1 MSGLRQALASHRA
14 SLSRRAWLWAALLL
28 LAGHSAAA
36 STANLPS
43 ARSLPD
49 ELALALK
56 AGQPLVVLV
65 SLDGCPFCRTVRDH
79 HLSPLRTQQGLPVV
93 QLDMRSATSVQDFN
107 GTARTHDAMVRA
119 WSVTIA
125 PSVLFFGQGGAEV
138 APRLLGA
145 GLADYYGAYLDE
157 RLAQARSVLKRP

>member
-1 MSGLRQALASHRA
+1 MNGLRQALASHRA
-14 SLSRRAWLWAALLL
+14 SLSRRTLLGAGLLL
-28 LAGHSAAA
+28 VAGHSAAGPIG
-36 STANLPS
+36 LPS
-43 ARSLPD
+43 ARSMRD
-49 ELALALK
+49 ELTLAIK

-93 QLDMRSATSVQDFN
+93 QLDMGSAAAVHDFD
-107 GTARTHDAMVRA
+107 GMARTHDALVRSWKVA
-119 WSVTIA
+119 IA
-125 PSVLFFGQGGAEV
+125 PSVLFFGPGGAEV